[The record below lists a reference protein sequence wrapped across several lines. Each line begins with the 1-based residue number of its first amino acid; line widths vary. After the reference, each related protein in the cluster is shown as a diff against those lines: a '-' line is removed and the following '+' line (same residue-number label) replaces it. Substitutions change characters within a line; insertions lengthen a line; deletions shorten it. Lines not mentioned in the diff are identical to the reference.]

1 MVNYRLV
8 MGRALA
14 VGLVATAGCGA
25 ESGGDGP
32 VSASGAAVTLNAVTR
47 ESFDNQGRQGNGSSN
62 APYISGNQRY
72 VAFQSD
78 ANVWASAVDT
88 NGTTDIYLKDRQTGT
103 ITLVSQSNGV
113 VGNGASFSPSVSDDG
128 RVVFASNATNLVPGT
143 TGTAILVRAPNGTIS
158 RVDNA
163 IAGQPNGAS
172 SRPQISGDGQ
182 TVIFQSVASNLVAGD
197 NNGASDVFVASALG
211 GGGAQ
216 RVSLTNANG
225 EPNGASFDGSI
236 SFDSRFVA
244 FSSDATNIIFND
256 GNGAT
261 DVFARDRQGAGVTV
275 PISFATTGQGGSV
288 GNGAST
294 QAQISSD
301 GHWVSF
307 RSLATNF
314 AAADTNNVADIYL
327 NAVGSG
333 QSPVRVSVSS
343 AGAQAIGASFQ
354 STVSTNGKAVA
365 FVSSA
370 TNLVAGDTNNLAD
383 VFVHDMTTAQTIRIQ
398 NGATQPNAPAA
409 INSSLRF
416 SGTPSSPS
424 FSFLVFDSA
433 ASNLVSGDSNNF
445 PDVFSAS
452 LSP

>member
-1 MVNYRLV
+1 MTNRRIA
-8 MGRALA
+8 MGRAL
-14 VGLVATAGCGA
+14 VLGLLATAGCGS

-32 VSASGAAVTLNAVTR
+32 VAASGAAVTLNAVTR

-72 VAFQSD
+72 VAFESQ
-78 ANVWASAVDT
+78 ANAWAPGVDT
-88 NGTTDIYLKDRQTGT
+88 NGTTDIYLKDRQTGA
-103 ITLVSQSNGV
+103 ITLISQANGQ
-113 VGNGASFSPSVSDDG
+113 VGNGASFGASVSDDG
-128 RVVFASNATNLVPGT
+128 RVVFVTNATNLFPGT
-143 TGTAILVRAPNGTIS
+143 TGSAILSRSASGVIT

-163 IAGQPNGAS
+163 LSGQPNGAS
-172 SRPQISGDGQ
+172 SRAQISGDGNS
-182 TVIFQSVASNLVAGD
+182 VIFQSEASNLVAGD
-197 NNGASDVFVASALG
+197 TNNATDVFVASALG
-211 GGGAQ
+211 GGSAQ

-225 EPNGASFDGSI
+225 QANGRSFDGSI
-236 SFDSRFVA
+236 GFDGRFVA

-256 GNGAT
+256 NNGAT

-275 PISFATTGQGGSV
+275 PISFATTGQGGAV
-288 GNGAST
+288 GDGAST

-301 GHWVSF
+301 GHTVVF

-314 AAADTNNVADIYL
+314 AADTNNVADIYL
-327 NAVGSG
+327 NPVGSG
-333 QSPVRVSVSS
+333 RSPVRVSVSS
-343 AGAQAIGASFQ
+343 SGAQSNGASFQ
-354 STVSTNGKAVA
+354 STVSADGKAVA

-383 VFVHDMTTAQTIRIQ
+383 VFVHDMTTGQTIRIQ

-416 SGTPSSPS
+416 SGTPAQPS

-433 ASNLVSGDSNNF
+433 ASNLVFGDTNNF